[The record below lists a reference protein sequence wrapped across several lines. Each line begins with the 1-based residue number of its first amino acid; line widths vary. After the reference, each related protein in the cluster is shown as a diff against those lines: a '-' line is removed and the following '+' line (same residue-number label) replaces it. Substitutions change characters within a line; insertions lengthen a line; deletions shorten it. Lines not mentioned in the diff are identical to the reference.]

1 MSKLTIT
8 EALQEIK
15 TINSRLVKK
24 RETVLKYIVRDSRVR
39 DPFEDK
45 GGSNAYIKQERQSIG
60 DLEARIIAIRT
71 LIQQAN
77 LTNILAIEGVEKSVA
92 EWLTWRREVAAGQKQ
107 FLQQI
112 FSTIQQTRTA
122 LQQKGGKIVAMASA
136 QVSFDKDAPIEAL
149 VAVDEQETIQMIE
162 GMENVL
168 GILDGR
174 LSLFNATTT
183 IDV

>member
-15 TINSRLVKK
+15 TINSRIQKK
-24 RETVLKYIVRDSRVR
+24 RDAVAKYIVRDSRIR

-45 GGSNAYIKQERQSIG
+45 GGSLTYIKQERQAIG
-60 DLEARIIAIRT
+60 DLEWRIIAIRT
-71 LIQQAN
+71 AIQQSN
-77 LTNILAIEGVEKSVA
+77 LSSAMEISGTVRSVA
-92 EWLTWRREVAAGQKQ
+92 EWLTWRREVAAGQKN
-107 FLQQI
+107 FLQMI
-112 FSTIQQTRTA
+112 FNSIVQTRQA
-122 LQQKGGKIVAMASA
+122 LQAKGGKVVAVASA
-136 QVSFDKDAPIEAL
+136 TVNLDKDAPVEAV

-168 GILDGR
+168 GTLDGR